1 MNKENKR
8 DSLCIQHMEKTPVK
22 QVKNRMV
29 YCKQLEDHQYG
40 AYRFYKPI
48 TTIAFIVLLL
58 IQALPV
64 KAQNND
70 DLIHPFFV
78 AKEDGFSYRSLIK
91 LLDMD
96 SVYIGSKL
104 ESSYH
109 DLLSVMYSRFGRYKE
124 ARHEAEAT
132 GTMFLD
138 QKRFAHNFK
147 DAKAIP
153 LSEVMDSIIEN
164 HQGIMMNE
172 LHFNPHS
179 RAFVI
184 SWLEKCYQN
193 GYRYLA
199 AETLRASDSL
209 LNQRRT
215 VLLGETGF
223 YSDEPVFADLFRTA
237 LNMGYTLVSYEGSG
251 SGVDREVNQ
260 AKNLVENILDKDP
273 EAKFLLLGGFGHIS
287 DRNGWYAMGRYFK
300 EQSGIDPF
308 TMDCAMYFDDPY
320 WETDSL
326 LTAYYDLIDT
336 MPVREPILFYDTVN
350 HVYINLSGMD
360 ATCCLPRTRF
370 IEDNIPDWKLY
381 NGKVLFTLDRR
392 FIDENGFPEG
402 CVSAFLKSEGEQCV
416 PIDQYMYGKDEKEF
430 KLALYKGEYL
440 LRFDDG
446 KEYRYVTVTVK

>member
-48 TTIAFIVLLL
+48 TTIVFVIMVL
-58 IQALPV
+58 IQVLPV
-64 KAQNND
+64 KAQSN
-70 DLIHPFFV
+70 LQHPSAI
-78 AKEDGFSYRSLIK
+78 AKEEGFGYRGLKKLIG
-91 LLDMD
+91 MD
-96 SVYIGSKL
+96 SVYAGTYF
-104 ESSYH
+104 ERSYH
-109 DLLSVMYSRFGRYKE
+109 EFVGLLYSQVGRYKE
-124 ARHEAEAT
+124 ARHESEVT
-132 GTMFLD
+132 GTMFVD
-138 QKRFAHNFK
+138 HMRSAHNYK
-147 DAKAIP
+147 NAKAIP
-153 LSEVMDSIIEN
+153 LSKVMDSIIQN
-164 HQGIMMNE
+164 NRVIMLNE
-172 LHFNPHS
+172 MHFNPHS

-184 SWLEKCYQN
+184 SWLDKCYQN

-199 AETLRASDSL
+199 VETLFAKDSL
-209 LNQRRT
+209 VNERRT

-223 YSDEPVFADLFRTA
+223 YSDEPVFGDFLRTA
-237 LNMGYTLVSYEGSG
+237 LNMGYTLVSYESFDF
-251 SGVDREVNQ
+251 SKREEGQ
-260 AKNLVENILDKDP
+260 ADNLIQNILGKDP
-273 EAKFLLLGGFGHIS
+273 DAKFLLFGGMGHIA
-287 DRNGWYAMGRYFK
+287 DRKGWHMMGGYFK
-300 EQSGIDPF
+300 EKSGIDPF

-381 NGKVLFTLDRR
+381 NGKVLYTIDRR
-392 FIDENGFPEG
+392 FIKKNGFPEG
-402 CVSAFLKSEGEQCV
+402 CVSAFQKSEGEKCV

-446 KEYRYVTVTVK
+446 KEYRYVTVMVK

>member
-1 MNKENKR
+1 
-8 DSLCIQHMEKTPVK
+8 
-22 QVKNRMV
+22 MV

>member
-1 MNKENKR
+1 MKKIYF
-8 DSLCIQHMEKTPVK
+8 L
-22 QVKNRMV
+22 
-29 YCKQLEDHQYG
+29 
-40 AYRFYKPI
+40 
-48 TTIAFIVLLL
+48 VLLV
-58 IQALPV
+58 ALSFQSAM
-64 KAQNND
+64 AQNDN
-70 DLIHPFFV
+70 LKHPFEI
-78 AKEDGFSYRSLIK
+78 AKEEGFGYRGLKKLIG
-91 LLDMD
+91 MD
-96 SVYIGSKL
+96 SVYAGTFF

-109 DLLSVMYSRFGRYKE
+109 DFLSVLYSQVGRYKE
-124 ARHEAEAT
+124 ARHEAEAV
-132 GTMFLD
+132 GTMFVNH
-138 QKRFAHNFK
+138 KRYAHNYK
-147 DAKAIP
+147 NAIAIP
-153 LSEVMDSIIEN
+153 LSKVMDSIIEN
-164 HQGIMMNE
+164 NRVIMLNE
-172 LHFNPHS
+172 MHFNPHS

-308 TMDCAMYFDDPY
+308 TMDGAMFFDDPY
-320 WETDSL
+320 GETDSL
-326 LTAYYDLIDT
+326 LTTYYDLIDA
-336 MPVREPILFYDTVN
+336 MPVREPILLYDTVKQ
-350 HVYINLSGMD
+350 VYTNLSGMD
-360 ATCCLPRTRF
+360 VTCCLPRTRF

-381 NGKVLFTLDRR
+381 NGKALYTIDRR
-392 FIDENGFPEG
+392 FINENGFPEG
-402 CVSAFLKSEGEQCV
+402 FVSAFLKSEGEQCV
-416 PIDQYMYGKDEKEF
+416 PIDQYMYGKDEKQF

-446 KEYRYVTVTVK
+446 KEYKYATIKLK

>member
-1 MNKENKR
+1 MKATR
-8 DSLCIQHMEKTPVK
+8 
-22 QVKNRMV
+22 
-29 YCKQLEDHQYG
+29 
-40 AYRFYKPI
+40 I
-48 TTIAFIVLLL
+48 TTLLALLL
-58 IQALPV
+58 IIGGV
-64 KAQNND
+64 KLQAQNND
-70 DLIHPFFV
+70 DLKHPFVV
-78 AKEDGFSYRSLIK
+78 AKEDGFSYRSILK

-96 SVYIGSKL
+96 SVYIGSKF

-138 QKRFAHNFK
+138 QKRFARNYK
-147 DAKAIP
+147 NAKAIP

-223 YSDEPVFADLFRTA
+223 YSDEPVFGDLLRTA
-237 LNMGYTLVSYEGSG
+237 LNMGYTLVPYEGSG

-260 AKNLVENILDKDP
+260 AKNLVENILDIDP

-308 TMDCAMYFDDPY
+308 TINCTMTFDDPY
-320 WETDSL
+320 GETDSL
-326 LTAYYDLIDT
+326 QTVYYDLIDN
-336 MPVREPILFYDTVN
+336 MPVREPIFLYDTVK
-350 HVYINLSGMD
+350 HIFPCTTGMD
-360 ATCCLPRTRF
+360 VTCCLPRTRF

-381 NGKVLFTLDRR
+381 NGKVLYTIDRR

-416 PIDQYMYGKDEKEF
+416 PIDQYMYGMDEKEF

-446 KEYRYVTVTVK
+446 KEYKYATVEVK